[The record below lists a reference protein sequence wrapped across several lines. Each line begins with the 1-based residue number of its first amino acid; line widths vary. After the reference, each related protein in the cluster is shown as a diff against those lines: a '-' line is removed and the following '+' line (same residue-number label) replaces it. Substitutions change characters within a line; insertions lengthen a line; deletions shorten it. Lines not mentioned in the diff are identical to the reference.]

1 MKENALESL
10 SNLIK
15 KIKVTP
21 ENEELIRRIEDLI
34 DDGKYID
41 ALPLIKQLK
50 ENGKIVK
57 HTKEQNI
64 DKKDEDNDEYIEED
78 EYEETPQEDEEI
90 DLQIKDI
97 YPK

>member
-1 MKENALESL
+1 MEENALESL

-41 ALPLIKQLK
+41 ALPLIKKLK

-57 HTKEQNI
+57 NTK
-64 DKKDEDNDEYIEED
+64 
-78 EYEETPQEDEEI
+78 
-90 DLQIKDI
+90 
-97 YPK
+97 